1 MSVVVRRFG
10 AAIACVAMAFAL
22 TTCNSG
28 GSSHAKRKQTRSTST
43 SVKTSRTTV
52 PNPTTT
58 TRVPASTQPSDEPPA
73 DLAGVLPDT
82 APVPFV
88 RDQIDEGLAGSINQA
103 DLATAYSTAQ
113 GAFFG
118 QHGFER
124 GYGRSWTY
132 GLGGSTAVNRIE
144 ALLVFK
150 DAAGAAAARDYT
162 DDSRGER
169 DRATFPV
176 TGIADAIGRTYA
188 LESFGQATLYRDV
201 VFTRG
206 KLLCVVSQSTPEAAG
221 PPPDQVASAAR
232 ELSARL
238 QQK

>member
-1 MSVVVRRFG
+1 MVRQFGVV
-10 AAIACVAMAFAL
+10 IACAAMAFGL
-22 TTCNSG
+22 TTCDSG
-28 GSSHAKRKQTRSTST
+28 GSSRAKRKQTPSTST
-43 SVKTSRTTV
+43 TAKRSRTTA
-52 PNPTTT
+52 PIPTMT
-58 TRVPASTQPSDEPPA
+58 TRVPATAAPSDEPPA

-82 APVPFV
+82 APAPFV

-103 DLATAYSTAQ
+103 DLATAYSAAQ
-113 GAFFG
+113 AAFVQ

-150 DAAGAAAARDYT
+150 DVAGAAATRDYT

-176 TGIADAIGRTYA
+176 PGVDGAIGRSYA
-188 LESFGQATLYRDV
+188 LETFGQLTLYRDV

-221 PPPDQVASAAR
+221 PPVDQVVSAAQ
-232 ELSARL
+232 ELSERL
-238 QQK
+238 KKK